1 MDRALQMFQNHV
13 FLVLQSVYYIACI
26 VRTVVLYL
34 QDNNLGE
41 LAAELLAK
49 VPNNTGL
56 RPNWTLLTGKEL
68 QTETS
73 LAIKKKIS
81 IYSSNWI
88 LQCKSTIQV
97 HYKIRKINPFRDY
110 SKKLKESQK
119 KDCFKSV

>member
-73 LAIKKKIS
+73 LAIKKKLVYIVRIGYYNVNLPYKS
-81 IYSSNWI
+81 IT
-88 LQCKSTIQV
+88 KSE
-97 HYKIRKINPFRDY
+97 K
-110 SKKLKESQK
+110 
-119 KDCFKSV
+119 

>member
-1 MDRALQMFQNHV
+1 MHRALQMFQNHV
-13 FLVLQSVYYIACI
+13 FLVLQSVYYIVCV

-56 RPNWTLLTGKEL
+56 WPNWTLLTGKEL

-73 LAIKKKIS
+73 LAIKKI
-81 IYSSNWI
+81 
-88 LQCKSTIQV
+88 
-97 HYKIRKINPFRDY
+97 
-110 SKKLKESQK
+110 KKN
-119 KDCFKSV
+119 